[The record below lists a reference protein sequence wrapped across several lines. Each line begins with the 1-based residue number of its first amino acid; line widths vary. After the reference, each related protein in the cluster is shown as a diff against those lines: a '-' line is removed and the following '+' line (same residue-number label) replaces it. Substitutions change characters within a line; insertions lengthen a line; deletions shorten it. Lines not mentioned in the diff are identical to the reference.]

1 MLEMILKGNYSDS
14 ASLSLLANKISEV
27 RGLTVKNLPCLQT
40 LDLHD
45 NHLTST
51 AGIRVLT
58 LQKLYLSA
66 NKLTQL
72 EGLEPLKQL
81 TTLHLRDNQ
90 ISALDGF
97 APSMEALQYLNL
109 R

>member
-1 MLEMILKGNYSDS
+1 M
-14 ASLSLLANKISEV
+14 
-27 RGLTVKNLPCLQT
+27 KNLPCLQS
-40 LDLHD
+40 LDLH
-45 NHLTST
+45 NNQLTST

-58 LQKLYLSA
+58 LQKLYLAA
-66 NKLTQL
+66 NKLIQL

-90 ISALDGF
+90 ISTLDGF

>member
-1 MLEMILKGNYSDS
+1 MRS
-14 ASLSLLANKISEV
+14 
-27 RGLTVKNLPCLQT
+27 
-40 LDLHD
+40 LDLH
-45 NHLTST
+45 NNQLTST
-51 AGIRVLT
+51 AGIRLPT
-58 LQKLYLSA
+58 LQKLYLAS

-90 ISALDGF
+90 ISTLDGF